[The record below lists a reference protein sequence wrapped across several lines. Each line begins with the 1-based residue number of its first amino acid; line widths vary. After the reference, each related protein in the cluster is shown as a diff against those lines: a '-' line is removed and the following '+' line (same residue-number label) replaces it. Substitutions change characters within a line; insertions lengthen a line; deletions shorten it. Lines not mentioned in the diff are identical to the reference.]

1 MSVSS
6 LSIVFNKFTGGPTC
20 IRVRARVFCS
30 LLAPF
35 RDHTLK
41 PFRLLSSCK
50 SDLVCICFKFRFIL
64 LFAFHCNLSL
74 VLRALAHNI
83 DANLA
88 LRLSA
93 SSDRHQT
100 TVVCERASF
109 SVLSHSR
116 NDHHR
121 LLSNRS
127 TLTHI
132 LQHPRVFD
140 HMSHNAVKKIYKLG
154 VSCLVRCLLL
164 TLSVGQFLMFVFF
177 SSLFTNSP
185 KTSYYKAFII
195 CYS

>member
-1 MSVSS
+1 M
-6 LSIVFNKFTGGPTC
+6 
-20 IRVRARVFCS
+20 FCS

-100 TVVCERASF
+100 TVVCARASF
-109 SVLSHSR
+109 CILSHSR

-132 LQHPRVFD
+132 LQHPRGFD
-140 HMSHNAVKKIYKLG
+140 HMVTQCCEKNIQARRIVSCKMPPPYAFSWAVSYVCFLFFSLYKL
-154 VSCLVRCLLL
+154 S
-164 TLSVGQFLMFVFF
+164 
-177 SSLFTNSP
+177 
-185 KTSYYKAFII
+185 
-195 CYS
+195 